1 MTDLILLFGGISDER
16 LVSVASAQNLATHLR
31 NAELWFIDAT
41 GAVTRVAPDELSE
54 HQRPFEI
61 PFQPAHEAF
70 AKNTEEALSEV
81 KGRVIFIGLH
91 GTEGEDGSLQT
102 LLEKQNI
109 RYTGSRSRSSQMCFD
124 KTLAK
129 THISDSGLIVPMGF
143 ELSKTDDSAK
153 QKILTAFRDY
163 ERLVAKPASSG
174 SSFGLRFLNSV
185 ADCEAFAIELK
196 TCAYDVYLIEQCLIG
211 RELTV
216 GIIERDNG
224 KRLALPPSEVVM
236 QTGQTFDYQG
246 KYLGRGSTEITPAEL
261 TIKDR
266 DLCQSLALQAHIV
279 LGCRGYSRTDM
290 MLTKKGPVFLE
301 TNTLPGM
308 TKASFIPQQLAAAQ
322 IPLQTFISEQVLAA
336 LKAN

>member
-16 LVSVASAQNLATHLR
+16 LVSVASAQNLAVRLST
-31 NAELWFIDAT
+31 AELWFIDPT
-41 GAVTRVAPDELSE
+41 GAVVRTSVEELSK
-54 HQRPFEI
+54 HQRPFEV
-61 PFQPAHEAF
+61 PFQPMSKPF
-70 AKNTEEALSEV
+70 AKSTEEALSDV
-81 KGRVIFIGLH
+81 NGRVIFIGLH

-102 LLEKQNI
+102 LLENRNI
-109 RYTGSRSRSSQMCFD
+109 RYTGSRSKSSQMCFD

-129 THISDSGLIVPMGF
+129 THIADSGLMVPAGF
-143 ELSKTDDSAK
+143 EVSKNDETALH
-153 QKILTAFRDY
+153 KIVTAFKDY
-163 ERLVAKPASSG
+163 DKLVAKPASSG

-196 TCAYDVYLIEQCLIG
+196 TCPYDVYLIEQCLIG

-216 GIIERDNG
+216 GIIERENG
-224 KRLALPPSEVVM
+224 KRLALPPSEVVV
-236 QTGQTFDYQG
+236 QAGQTFDYQG

-308 TKASFIPQQLAAAQ
+308 TKASFVPQQLDAAQ
-322 IPLQTFISEQVLAA
+322 IPLETFISEQVLAA
-336 LKAN
+336 QKA